1 MCVRL
6 RGKRP
11 KTCDEVLKFKIKIIS
26 HLWSYV
32 WYGLN
37 TAGTGVRSSNGRY
50 SNRDRQFIAL
60 T

>member
-32 WYGLN
+32 MYGMVLTPLAQVCGVV
-37 TAGTGVRSSNGRY
+37 TAGIRTA
-50 SNRDRQFIAL
+50 IASL
-60 T
+60 LL